1 MHCTHMH
8 ALDGGDKCHVG
19 KKNKE
24 KSIRRRLEEV
34 IPLSKVMRKTSLR
47 RRHLCKNT
55 VEVKE

>member
-1 MHCTHMH
+1 MH